1 MNTIGT
7 NIKITFFGE
16 SHGPYI
22 GVVID
27 NLPAGLKI
35 DENLIKLNLQKR
47 RPKKNIRTPRVEADN
62 YQIISGFYNG
72 FTTGGALTVIIEN
85 SNTKSQ
91 DYKNL
96 NITPRPSHADYPASI
111 KYNSYNDYRGGG
123 FFSGRITALW
133 MIVGSISEQIL
144 KKHNIYVGSHIFS
157 IKNIEDD
164 PFNTNI
170 EDNEQLLNLNKD
182 HFPVINPKKR
192 EEMLELINNTKEN
205 ADAVGGI
212 VETKAVNLPVGLGE
226 PYFMSVESHLSNLL
240 FAVPAVKGIEFGEGF
255 KITKLLASEA
265 NDEYIIKNDKITTK
279 SNNNGG
285 ILGGLTT
292 GRPLIVKCAIKPTS
306 SIAKTQNT
314 IDLDKCIETELTIEG
329 RHDPQIVSRA
339 IHVINSVIYF
349 GLLDLVIFNY
359 KKDSII

>member
-1 MNTIGT
+1 MNTIGN

-22 GVVID
+22 GLVID

-35 DENLIKLNLQKR
+35 DEDLIKSNLTKR
-47 RPKKNIRTPRVEADN
+47 RPKKKISTPRVEGDS

-72 FTTGGALTVIIEN
+72 YTTGGALTVIVEN
-85 SNTKSQ
+85 SNTRSK

-96 NITPRPSHADYPASI
+96 NNTPRPSHSDYPASI
-111 KYNSYNDYRGGG
+111 KYKGFNDYRGGG

-133 MIVGSISEQIL
+133 MIVGAISEQIL
-144 KKHNIYVGSHIFS
+144 KKHNVYIGSHIYS
-157 IKNIEDD
+157 LKNIKDIQ
-164 PFNTNI
+164 FNPNS
-170 EDNEQLLNLNKD
+170 EEKEQLEKLNKSD
-182 HFPVINPKKR
+182 FPVINAKK
-192 EEMLELINNTKEN
+192 EKEMLDLIDDTKSN
-205 ADAVGGI
+205 SDAVGGI
-212 VETKAVNLPVGLGE
+212 VETKAINLPIGLGE
-226 PYFMSVESHLSNLL
+226 PYFLSVESYLSNLL
-240 FAVPAVKGIEFGEGF
+240 FSVPGVKGVEFGEGF
-255 KITKLLASEA
+255 KITQKFASEV

-279 SNNNGG
+279 NNNNGG

-306 SIAKTQNT
+306 SIAKKQQT
-314 IDLDKCIETELTIEG
+314 IDLEKCIETELNVEG

-339 IHVINSVIYF
+339 AHVINSVIYF
-349 GLLDLVIFNY
+349 GILDLLIFNF